1 MAKPSTQFSC
11 QSCGAMHLRMLGRC
25 PSCGAWNSIV
35 EEALAPAPGRHGE
48 KPRPRALPV
57 PLDAPPSG
65 KAALRLSTGA
75 PEFDRVLGGG
85 LVPGAMAL
93 LGGDPG
99 IGKSTLTLQAC
110 ASVARGGAKVLYVTG
125 EESLEQVRLRA
136 ARLGCLS
143 PNVHLLADTSLENA
157 LLAFAAGDWG
167 LLVADSVQTLH
178 SQELTGSAGS
188 VGQVREV
195 AAKLQDACKSRG
207 VPCILVGH
215 VTKDGSLAGPR
226 VLEHLVDV
234 VMQFEAAEQGGLRTL
249 RALKNRF
256 GSTQELGLFSMGEAG
271 LQGVENPSQL
281 FLGGGGLALASLQG
295 SRPLL
300 AEVQALVAQAHFGQ
314 PQRQS
319 TGLDPYRLSLLYAVM
334 EKRCGL
340 ALYSQ
345 DVFVSVA
352 GGLRITEPAA
362 DLAVALAVAAGLRS
376 QPAPQGL
383 ACFGEVGLGGELR
396 PVSRPADRLREAA
409 RLGFKQAIFP
419 EPAREAELAECRKA
433 GQGLALKPVKDL
445 SEALN
450 AL

>member
-1 MAKPSTQFSC
+1 
-11 QSCGAMHLRMLGRC
+11 
-25 PSCGAWNSIV
+25 
-35 EEALAPAPGRHGE
+35 
-48 KPRPRALPV
+48 
-57 PLDAPPSG
+57 
-65 KAALRLSTGA
+65 
-75 PEFDRVLGGG
+75 
-85 LVPGAMAL
+85 
-93 LGGDPG
+93 
-99 IGKSTLTLQAC
+99 
-110 ASVARGGAKVLYVTG
+110 
-125 EESLEQVRLRA
+125 
-136 ARLGCLS
+136 
-143 PNVHLLADTSLENA
+143 
-157 LLAFAAGDWG
+157 
-167 LLVADSVQTLH
+167 
-178 SQELTGSAGS
+178 

-195 AAKLQDACKSRG
+195 AAKLQAACKARG

-271 LQGVENPSQL
+271 LAGVDNPSQL

-300 AEVQALVAQAHFGQ
+300 AEVQALVSPAHFGQ

-319 TGLDPYRLSLLYAVM
+319 SGLDPYRLSLLYAVM

-362 DLAVALAVAAGLRS
+362 DLAVALAVAQGLRN
-376 QPAPQGL
+376 QPAPRGL

-409 RLGFKQAIFP
+409 RLGFQSAIFP
-419 EPAREAELAECRKA
+419 QPVREAEMAECRKA
-433 GQGLALKPVKDL
+433 GQGLELKPAKDL
-445 SEALN
+445 AEALR

>member
-1 MAKPSTQFSC
+1 M
-11 QSCGAMHLRMLGRC
+11 RMLGRC

-35 EEALAPAPGRHGE
+35 EEPLAPAPG
-48 KPRPRALPV
+48 KPGAAKRPRALPV

-65 KAALRLSTGA
+65 AAARRLSTGA

-85 LVPGAMAL
+85 LVPGAVAL

-110 ASVARGGAKVLYVTG
+110 ASVARAGAKVLYVTG

-136 ARLGCLS
+136 DRLGCLS

-157 LLAFAAGDWG
+157 LQAFEAGDWG

-195 AAKLQDACKSRG
+195 AAKLQDACKARG

-234 VMQFEAAEQGGLRTL
+234 VMQFESAEQSGLRTL

-271 LQGVENPSQL
+271 LAGVENPSQL

-295 SRPLL
+295 SRPIL
-300 AEVQALVAQAHFGQ
+300 AEVQALVAPAHFGQ

-319 TGLDPYRLSLLYAVM
+319 SGLDPYRLSLLYAVM

-362 DLAVALAVAAGLRS
+362 DLAVALAVAIGLRS
-376 QPAPQGL
+376 QAAPHGL

-419 EPAREAELAECRKA
+419 QPAREAEMAECRKA
-433 GQGLALKPVKDL
+433 AGSMALKPVKDL

-450 AL
+450 AA